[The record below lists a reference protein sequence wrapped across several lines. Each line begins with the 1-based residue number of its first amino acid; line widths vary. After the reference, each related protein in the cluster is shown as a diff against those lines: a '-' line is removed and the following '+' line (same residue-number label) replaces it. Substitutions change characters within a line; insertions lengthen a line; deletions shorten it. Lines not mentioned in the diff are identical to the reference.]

1 MYYSGMAFVCH
12 SHVLICVSL
21 MLIKLFKKPF
31 LYLFFLSAVW
41 VCGCTEDMNEDFVSK
56 PKPLLS
62 QEKMISFLID
72 LHLTEAK
79 MNYLDIRQT
88 DSADWVFRNYEE
100 HLFEKHRIDPT
111 TYYQSYQYY
120 LAHMK
125 QMENIYAAV
134 VDSLS
139 VISSREK
146 MGN

>member
-1 MYYSGMAFVCH
+1 MMP
-12 SHVLICVSL
+12 
-21 MLIKLFKKPF
+21 MLTRFFKKCF
-31 LYLFFLSAVW
+31 LYLFLLTSTFYA
-41 VCGCTEDMNEDFVSK
+41 CTEDMNEDFVSK
-56 PKPLLS
+56 PNPLLS

-100 HLFEKHRIDPT
+100 YLFEKHKIDAPA
-111 TYYQSYQYY
+111 YYQSYQYY

-146 MGN
+146 MEKENNYTK